1 MRAGKTRPYT
11 VVALFTQRPSVCQT
25 RKDHN
30 EEVLPC
36 RHDHR
41 GGGAAL
47 FVRPALRRAR
57 LRTFGLRGRV
67 VSESGG
73 VRAGRRSDT
82 KRHARPDSLRTRGAG
97 AGRARILGGGTRH
110 TADRLF
116 VRIAAV
122 PLSQGV
128 AYGS

>member
-25 RKDHN
+25 RRDRN
-30 EEVLPC
+30 EEILSC
-36 RHDHR
+36 RHDRR

-47 FVRPALRRAR
+47 SVQPTLRRAR
-57 LRTFGLRGRV
+57 VRTFGFRGSV
-67 VSESGG
+67 VPESGG

-82 KRHARPDSLRTRGAG
+82 ERHARPDSPRTRGAG
-97 AGRARILGGGTRH
+97 AGRARVLGGRTRH
-110 TADRLF
+110 ATDRLF

-122 PLSQGV
+122 PLSQGI
-128 AYGS
+128 AFRG